1 MGQKENTERL
11 ERVFTLLIRIAMGN
25 FTASIE
31 RTEKT
36 DELEALTALV
46 NIVVEELKDS
56 FLHQG
61 FINTD
66 ASYMEL
72 VNMVFFLDL
81 DGKIVLINEDV
92 DRLLGYGKKELIQRP
107 MGYILQ
113 KDSLPIWTDQI
124 RNLLTNGKMKKNLKL
139 KFMTSDGLVMSEFC
153 KLMLLPNECHLSAR
167 IMVVTSNIIKDKAT
181 LEGKQRRKILA
192 RIDRLISNRQDT
204 PKIKSIF
211 NMADIEI
218 IRNIGNYLRHHPEK
232 DITSLKKLA
241 LEFGTNE
248 YKLKRGFKEFFGMTV
263 FRFLK
268 NERLKNA
275 HLSIRNTNEQFKNI
289 AKMNG
294 FRNASHFTQ
303 EFRARYGYTPRQL
316 RENS

>member
-25 FTASIE
+25 FTAIIE

-124 RNLLTNGKMKKNLKL
+124 RNLLNNGKMKKNLKL

-153 KLMLLPNECHLSAR
+153 KLMLLPNEGLLSA
-167 IMVVTSNIIKDKAT
+167 
-181 LEGKQRRKILA
+181 
-192 RIDRLISNRQDT
+192 
-204 PKIKSIF
+204 
-211 NMADIEI
+211 
-218 IRNIGNYLRHHPEK
+218 
-232 DITSLKKLA
+232 
-241 LEFGTNE
+241 
-248 YKLKRGFKEFFGMTV
+248 
-263 FRFLK
+263 
-268 NERLKNA
+268 
-275 HLSIRNTNEQFKNI
+275 
-289 AKMNG
+289 
-294 FRNASHFTQ
+294 
-303 EFRARYGYTPRQL
+303 
-316 RENS
+316 